1 MGLVIVGVIAVE
13 GQFGLGFSQGV
24 TGKALAG
31 SAPSAGAPAASVA
44 PGNPAP
50 NIPHTL
56 FISPEENQRLRADRE
71 AAMRANPDLVAEET
85 EISREIQAQLAKMDA
100 AAIKAD
106 PKVAPILAKLAAL
119 HHPNSPHALPSAP
132 APR

>member
-1 MGLVIVGVIAVE
+1 MRRMFLGLVIVGVIAVE

-56 FISPEENQRLRADRE
+56 FISPEENQRLRA
-71 AAMRANPDLVAEET
+71 T
-85 EISREIQAQLAKMDA
+85 
-100 AAIKAD
+100 
-106 PKVAPILAKLAAL
+106 
-119 HHPNSPHALPSAP
+119 HHHSLGLNI
-132 APR
+132 